1 MTNPKDVKH
10 NAYFGVADVKIDNKE
25 GSYVVQIPIKS
36 VLSELTVII
45 ENVPKGTEISGKAL
59 HIYLRL
65 LLPHGILQEYD
76 ITSPAMKV
84 GGKYELRLNY
94 NQMQPMNLEAT
105 INGCAA
111 GTAWADGDRIG
122 IFMTVTKQP
131 LSADAI
137 KEGVD
142 NVCYQVSRAVT
153 PESVS
158 AIPTMIQDLHSQT
171 LRNNVPT

>member
-1 MTNPKDVKH
+1 MKTMTKFLSLALLAGAMVSCSTEDTAPSTQNDK
-10 NAYFGVADVKIDNKE
+10 VAVQFT
-25 GSYVVQIPIKS
+25 GSIS
-36 VLSELTVII
+36 V
-45 ENVPKGTEISGKAL
+45 N
-59 HIYLRL
+59 
-65 LLPHGILQEYD
+65 
-76 ITSPAMKV
+76 TS
-84 GGKYELRLNY
+84 
-94 NQMQPMNLEAT
+94 
-105 INGCAA
+105 AA
-111 GTAWADGDRIG
+111 GTAWAEGDRIG
-122 IFMTVTKQP
+122 IFMTGTKQP

>member
-1 MTNPKDVKH
+1 M
-10 NAYFGVADVKIDNKE
+10 
-25 GSYVVQIPIKS
+25 
-36 VLSELTVII
+36 
-45 ENVPKGTEISGKAL
+45 
-59 HIYLRL
+59 
-65 LLPHGILQEYD
+65 
-76 ITSPAMKV
+76 
-84 GGKYELRLNY
+84 
-94 NQMQPMNLEAT
+94 
-105 INGCAA
+105 
-111 GTAWADGDRIG
+111 G
-122 IFMTVTKQP
+122 IFMTGTKQP